1 MFRWKCVILE
11 TYAKVLTP
19 SDSTCHHFENRISK
33 RSSRENEVLRIR
45 VLPNP
50 LGLVSVEGEIR
61 AEMGT
66 EGRQGEGTN
75 GVTAVMR

>member
-19 SDSTCHHFENRISK
+19 SDSACHHFENRISK
-33 RSSRENEVLRIR
+33 RSSRENEILRIR

-50 LGLVSVEGEIR
+50 LRLVSVEEGEIR

-66 EGRQGEGTN
+66 EGRQ
-75 GVTAVMR
+75 VKAQMA

>member
-11 TYAKVLTP
+11 TYAEVLTP
-19 SDSTCHHFENRISK
+19 SDSACHHFEK

-50 LGLVSVEGEIR
+50 LRLVSVEEGEIW